1 MSVVPAAAPD
11 PATARAAVLAR
22 IRQALA
28 AGAAPLPPVPDWAAP
43 VHPPLPGAEAGAG
56 AGVGADD
63 LAVVFAERF
72 VRAGG
77 EFYYAATAEQ
87 LGAQLRD
94 YLLAAGHPRFFVWE
108 PAMQALLR
116 AAQVPFVA
124 DETDFLP
131 HADAGLTSCEALVAR
146 SGSVLVSAATAAG
159 RRLSIYPDQHLV
171 LARPAQ
177 VVAEIGAALAR
188 IQQHYG
194 AALPSMISLT
204 TGPSRTADIEKTL
217 VLGAH
222 GPRRL
227 ALFMLE
233 DDASLN
239 RGMKNEE

>member
-1 MSVVPAAAPD
+1 MAILLPD
-11 PATARAAVLAR
+11 ARTAVLAR
-22 IRQALA
+22 IRTALA
-28 AGAAPLPPVPDWAAP
+28 AGPAPQPPVPDWTTP
-43 VHPPLPGAEAGAG
+43 LHPLLPET
-56 AGVGADD
+56 DD

-77 EFYYAATAEQ
+77 EFYYADTLEQ
-87 LGAQLRD
+87 LGEQLRD
-94 YLLAAGHPRFFVWE
+94 YLATAGKPRFFVWE
-108 PAMQALLR
+108 PEMQAVLT
-116 AAQVPFVA
+116 AANVPFVA

-146 SGSVLVSAATAAG
+146 TGSVLVGAGTAAG

-177 VVAEIGAALAR
+177 VVAEIGEALAG
-188 IQQHYG
+188 IKQHYG
-194 AALPSMISLT
+194 NALPSMVSLT

-233 DDASLN
+233 
-239 RGMKNEE
+239 

>member
-1 MSVVPAAAPD
+1 MAPNPTD
-11 PATARAAVLAR
+11 ARTAVLAR
-22 IRQALA
+22 IRTALA
-28 AGAAPLPPVPDWAAP
+28 AGPAPQPPVPDWTTP
-43 VHPPLPGAEAGAG
+43 LHPPLPAH
-56 AGVGADD
+56 DD

-77 EFYYAATAEQ
+77 EFYYAETLDQFGE
-87 LGAQLRD
+87 QLRD
-94 YLLAAGHPRFFVWE
+94 YLAAAGHPRFFVWE
-108 PAMQALLR
+108 PEMQVVLT
-116 AAQVPFVA
+116 AANVPFVA

-146 SGSVLVSAATAAG
+146 SGSVLVGAGTAAG

-177 VVAEIGAALAR
+177 VVAEIGEALAGVK
-188 IQQHYG
+188 QYYG
-194 AALPSMISLT
+194 DALPSMISLT

-233 DDASLN
+233 
-239 RGMKNEE
+239 